1 MLKNIKI
8 RRNKRE
14 KDENY
19 LRKREE
25 RRQIRVKREAI
36 AEERKIQEWQKRMQE
51 ILKTAGSVVIKGRE
65 YKVDYNDSRGYYL
78 PLHHR
83 HIEAVSDIKGLA
95 NLSHLKELD
104 LSSNN
109 IKKIEGL
116 ENLYS
121 LEELTLR
128 KNQITDI
135 NEVQFLY
142 NSGLGGIRLD
152 LRENLIIP
160 RSDNRIY
167 DLEFDAEFFGW
178 D

>member
-1 MLKNIKI
+1 MLKNIKT

-25 RRQIRVKREAI
+25 RRQKRVKREAI

-51 ILKTAGSVVIKGRE
+51 ILKTASSVVIKGRE

-109 IKKIEGL
+109 IEKIEGL
-116 ENLYS
+116 EPLINLKY
-121 LEELTLR
+121 
-128 KNQITDI
+128 
-135 NEVQFLY
+135 
-142 NSGLGGIRLD
+142 LD
-152 LRENLIIP
+152 LSANPITEIKG
-160 RSDNRIY
+160 
-167 DLEFDAEFFGW
+167 LESLKKLEYLDIEGT
-178 D
+178 